1 MTLEDLLK
9 LAQKPRRVLPF
20 KVDGLDG
27 FVRSLNAGDCEQAAA
42 IAAKL
47 ELPNDRRVLLAMA
60 VCEAD
65 GTPLCPDPEK
75 HLETLKGLNEMV
87 CREIMAK
94 VNEASS
100 VDTQALVGN
109 SEERTDGSATASPSP

>member
-1 MTLEDLLK
+1 MTLDDLLK
-9 LAQKPRRVLPF
+9 EAQKPRRVVPF
-20 KVDGLDG
+20 KAGGLSG

-42 IAAKL
+42 IASKL

-60 VCEAD
+60 VCEED

-75 HLETLKGLNEMV
+75 HLETLKGLREFTV
-87 CREIMAK
+87 REIMAK

-109 SEERTDGSATASPSP
+109 SEGRTDGSATASPSP